1 MSHRLNADQVCR
13 MREHELRLE
22 RKPEVMPEQPPSK
35 SAGHSLPAPLLK
47 SVGQRLRDARDARR
61 IGVREMARRIGVS
74 PSFISQIELG
84 RANPSVGTLYAI
96 VSELSLSLDDLM
108 LEPDRGAAVADPPVA
123 AAVAGP
129 PALPEPGPSA
139 EWWSRPGPVQ
149 PAEGRK
155 SIHLPGVT
163 WERLTAVDDAVVDF
177 LRVIY
182 EPGGESC
189 PADNLVRHGGME
201 YGHILDGQ
209 LHVQVGFETYELDPG
224 DSISFDST
232 TPHRLHNPGPGE
244 SNSIW
249 VVVGRRADPRVP
261 ATVKTP

>member
-1 MSHRLNADQVCR
+1 MSA
-13 MREHELRLE
+13 
-22 RKPEVMPEQPPSK
+22 QPPSK

-47 SVGQRLRDARDARR
+47 PIGQRLRRERDARR

-108 LEPDRGAAVADPPVA
+108 LEPSRAAAAADADVAPAVAAPRTLPD
-123 AAVAGP
+123 
-129 PALPEPGPSA
+129 PALPDPGPSA

-149 PAEGRK
+149 PASGRK
-155 SIHLPGVT
+155 SIQLPGVT
-163 WERLTAVDDAVVDF
+163 WERLTASDDAMVDF

-189 PADNLVRHGGME
+189 AEDNLMRHGGRE
-201 YGHILDGQ
+201 YGHILEGQ
-209 LHVQVGFETYELDPG
+209 LNVQVGFETYELEPG
-224 DSISFDST
+224 DSISFESM
-232 TPHRLHNPGPGE
+232 TPHRLHNPGPGQ
-244 SNSIW
+244 SHSIW
-249 VVVGRRADPRVP
+249 VVVGRRGDPRVS
-261 ATVKTP
+261 ATADGP